1 MLAVEDEDIPLVF
14 SDFKEMVHLDALGL
28 TCKLQNHPMNALP

>member
-14 SDFKEMVHLDALGL
+14 SDFRETIHSDEARLNVQIAE
-28 TCKLQNHPMNALP
+28 

>member
-14 SDFKEMVHLDALGL
+14 SDFREMIRSDEI
-28 TCKLQNHPMNALP
+28 